1 MALLRRNS
9 TLDEQLAEIAK
20 ADTLAFGG
28 VGVAGTLLPATQ
40 AYFALEEALPA
51 RKAELRSRLERLLDR
66 ATPAGRIY
74 AAELLNHV
82 EAEAGRAAWQ
92 RLAGQNAE
100 VKTFSGCFMGK
111 TTVGRYAKDRLGPD
125 AAGPPGR

>member
-1 MALLRRNS
+1 MALLRRKD
-9 TLDEQLAEIAK
+9 TIDEQLAEIAK

-40 AYFALEEALPA
+40 AYFALEEALPS
-51 RKAELRSRLERLLDR
+51 RKAELRPRLERLLDR

-82 EAEAGRAAWQ
+82 EAEVGRAAWQ

-111 TTVGRYAKDRLGPD
+111 TTVGRYAADRLGPP
-125 AAGPPGR
+125 A

>member
-1 MALLRRNS
+1 MALLRRND
-9 TLDEQLAEIAK
+9 TIDEQLAEIAK

-40 AYFALEEALPA
+40 AYFALEEALPV
-51 RKAELRSRLERLLDR
+51 RKAELRPRLERLLDR

-100 VKTFSGCFMGK
+100 VKTFTGCFMGK
-111 TTVGRYAKDRLGPD
+111 TTVGRYAADRLSLG
-125 AAGPPGR
+125 

>member
-1 MALLRRNS
+1 MALLRRND
-9 TLDEQLAEIAK
+9 TIDEQLSEIAK

-40 AYFALEEALPA
+40 AYFALEEALPV
-51 RKAELRSRLERLLDR
+51 RKAELRPRLERLLDR

-100 VKTFSGCFMGK
+100 VKTFTGCFMGK
-111 TTVGRYAKDRLGPD
+111 TTVGRYAADRLSLG
-125 AAGPPGR
+125 

>member
-1 MALLRRNS
+1 MALLKRND
-9 TLDEQLAEIAK
+9 TIDEQLAEIAK

-40 AYFALEEALPA
+40 AYFALEEALPL
-51 RKAELRSRLERLLDR
+51 RKAELRPRLERLLDR
-66 ATPAGRIY
+66 ATPAGRLY

-111 TTVGRYAKDRLGPD
+111 TTVGRYAADRLSLG
-125 AAGPPGR
+125 

>member
-1 MALLRRNS
+1 MALLKRHGP
-9 TLDEQLAEIAK
+9 LDEQLDEIAK

-40 AYFALEEALPA
+40 AYFALEEALHH
-51 RKAELRSRLERLLDR
+51 RKEELRPRLERLLSR
-66 ATPAGRIY
+66 ATPAGRLY

-82 EAEAGRAAWQ
+82 DAEVGRAAWQ
-92 RLAGQNAE
+92 RLAGQTAE

-111 TTVGRYAKDRLGPD
+111 TTVGRYAADRLGPS
-125 AAGPPGR
+125 